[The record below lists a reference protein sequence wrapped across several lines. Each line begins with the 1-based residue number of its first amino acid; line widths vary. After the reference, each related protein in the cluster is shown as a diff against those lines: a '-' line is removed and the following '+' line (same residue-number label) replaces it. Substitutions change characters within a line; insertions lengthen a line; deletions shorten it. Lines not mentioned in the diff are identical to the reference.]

1 MQGRAGWRSG
11 CEAEV
16 SAKACER
23 AVLFVCTASQ
33 GFAGFLSAS

>member
-1 MQGRAGWRSG
+1 MQEQAGGVAVRLS
-11 CEAEV
+11 V
-16 SAKACER
+16 SAEACEK